1 MKLIFSELKS
11 NLSTLP
17 QQSFESIYTIYQK
30 YLFQLNNRVS
40 VFRSCQEKNFS
51 GIIRGVEP
59 SGKLIVETEQGV
71 IKTFS
76 LKEITLLY

>member
-1 MKLIFSELKS
+1 MKLIFSELES

-17 QQSFESIYTIYQK
+17 QQSFENVYTIYQK
-30 YLFQLNNRVS
+30 YLFQLNRVS

-59 SGKLIVETEQGV
+59 SGKLIVETEQGI